1 MDANVQLSDSQNAKP
16 LIDDKNIISSKPE
29 TDKLSYGAFGRLAR
43 ILADIAENPVPTKE
57 PQKAN
62 VDE

>member
-1 MDANVQLSDSQNAKP
+1 MDANIQLSDSANTKP
-16 LIDDKNIISSKPE
+16 LVDDKNIVSSNPE

-62 VDE
+62 ADE